1 MPVRY
6 KKGFTL
12 IELLVVVAII
22 GILASIILV
31 SLGSARSKGTDAK
44 LKAQMSSLRE
54 GAELYALSNGN
65 AYSAT
70 TGAGACTAGMF
81 ADTVTNVGSIMS
93 SITDTVG
100 TGNYDCASSASA
112 WSVAIKL
119 LDGTFWCVDSNGVAR
134 GQTGGASPTPYNVLR
149 GGPNAAAAHTGA
161 VNTAISC
168 N

>member
-1 MPVRY
+1 MAPVSSLP
-6 KKGFTL
+6 KGFTL
-12 IELLVVVAII
+12 IELLVVIAII

-31 SLGSARSKGTDAK
+31 SLGGARSKGTDAK
-44 LKAQMSSLRE
+44 LKAQMGSLRE

-65 AYSAT
+65 SYSAT

-81 ADTVTNVGSIMS
+81 ADSVTNVGNIMS
-93 SITDTVG
+93 SIISTAGAANV
-100 TGNYDCASSASA
+100 DCASSASA

-134 GQTGGASPTPYNVLR
+134 DNLGANPYNHLFGTVGRPAHL
-149 GGPNAAAAHTGA
+149 NAS
-161 VNTAISC
+161 VNTALAC